1 MASRYR
7 GVIKIKT
14 MKDKTISASLIYRKI
29 EGKLSAV
36 EEERFEAWLK
46 EGGEHREYYERMR
59 RMYQQENVQEVE
71 TGEIQEAW
79 GVFEKRV
86 QGQRRIERRQRWV
99 WVMSAVASVAI
110 VICCCWFVYYWA
122 NMEQKLNVAVQK
134 IVPGQYN
141 AVLEMADGATYQLG
155 EQQYFLQEKT
165 GNQIKVD
172 STVLSYLPVNNKSG
186 LSQDIVYNKLSVPKG
201 GEYRIELEDGT
212 KVWINSAS
220 RLRYPVV
227 FSGDTREVYL
237 EGEAY
242 FEVRRDSSRP
252 FIVHAG
258 DQRVTVLGTSF
269 GMTCYANEVNDYTT
283 LVSGKVK
290 VELQQ
295 GKQAFVLKPGTQ
307 VEYNKESGMVRER
320 RVDVAEFVAWK
331 EGKYVFKQKRLEDIL
346 STLSRWYDF
355 EVFYQNSEMKEVLFS
370 GELRRFDDFNYL
382 LQLIERT
389 SDVKFIIDK
398 KVVQVV
404 R

>member
-46 EGGEHREYYERMR
+46 EGWEHREYYERMR
-59 RMYQQENVQEVE
+59 IMYQQENVQEVE

-79 GVFEKRV
+79 VVFEKRV

-110 VICCCWFVYYWA
+110 VICCWFVYYRA
-122 NMEQKLNVAVQK
+122 NTEQKLNVAVQK

-155 EQQYFLQEKT
+155 EQQYFLQERT

-227 FSGDTREVYL
+227 FSGNIREVYL

-242 FEVRRDSSRP
+242 FEVQREGDRP
-252 FIVHAG
+252 FIVHSG
-258 DQRVTVLGTSF
+258 EQKVTVLGTSF
-269 GMTCYANEVNDYTT
+269 GISCYASEANDYTT

-290 VELQQ
+290 VDFER
-295 GKQAFVLKPGTQ
+295 GKQSFVLELGMQ
-307 VEYNKESGMVRER
+307 VAYNKESGVAMER
-320 RVDVAEFVAWK
+320 KVDVAEFVAWK
-331 EGKYVFKQKRLEDIL
+331 DGKYIFKQKRLEDIL

-355 EVFYQNSEMKEVLFS
+355 EVFYRNEDVKDVLFS
-370 GELRRFDDFNYL
+370 GELRRFDDFSYL
-382 LQLIERT
+382 LRLIERT
-389 SDVKFIIDK
+389 SDVKFVIDK
-398 KVVQVV
+398 KVVQVM

>member
-1 MASRYR
+1 M
-7 GVIKIKT
+7 
-14 MKDKTISASLIYRKI
+14 
-29 EGKLSAV
+29 
-36 EEERFEAWLK
+36 
-46 EGGEHREYYERMR
+46 
-59 RMYQQENVQEVE
+59 

-99 WVMSAVASVAI
+99 WVMSAVASVAL
-110 VICCCWFVYYWA
+110 VICCCWFVYYRA
-122 NMEQKLNVAVQK
+122 NTEQKLNVAVQK

-155 EQQYFLQEKT
+155 EQQYFLQERT

>member
-46 EGGEHREYYERMR
+46 EGWEHREYYERMR
-59 RMYQQENVQEVE
+59 IMYQQENVQEVE

-79 GVFEKRV
+79 VVFEKRV
-86 QGQRRIERRQRWV
+86 QGQRRIERRQRWM

-110 VICCCWFVYYWA
+110 VICCWFVYYRA
-122 NMEQKLNVAVQK
+122 NTEQKLNVAVQK

-155 EQQYFLQEKT
+155 EQQYFLQERT

-227 FSGDTREVYL
+227 FSGNIREVYL

-242 FEVRRDSSRP
+242 FEVQREGDRP
-252 FIVHAG
+252 FIVHSG
-258 DQRVTVLGTSF
+258 EQKVTVLGTSF
-269 GMTCYANEVNDYTT
+269 GISCYASEANDYTT

-290 VELQQ
+290 VDFER
-295 GKQAFVLKPGTQ
+295 GKQSFVLEPGMQ
-307 VEYNKESGMVRER
+307 VAYNKESGVAMER
-320 RVDVAEFVAWK
+320 KVDVAEFVAWK
-331 EGKYVFKQKRLEDIL
+331 DGKYIFKQKRLEDIL

-355 EVFYQNSEMKEVLFS
+355 EVFYRNEDVKDVLFS
-370 GELRRFDDFNYL
+370 GELRRFDDFSYL
-382 LQLIERT
+382 LRLIERT
-389 SDVKFIIDK
+389 SDVKFVIDK
-398 KVVQVV
+398 KVVQVM

>member
-1 MASRYR
+1 MAFRYR

-46 EGGEHREYYERMR
+46 EGWEHREYYERMR

-79 GVFEKRV
+79 VVFEKRV

-110 VICCCWFVYYWA
+110 VICCWFVYYRA
-122 NMEQKLNVAVQK
+122 NTEQKLNVAVQK

-155 EQQYFLQEKT
+155 EQQYFLQERT

-227 FSGDTREVYL
+227 FSGNIREVYL

-242 FEVRRDSSRP
+242 FEVQREGDRP
-252 FIVHAG
+252 FIVHSG
-258 DQRVTVLGTSF
+258 EQKVTVLGTSF
-269 GMTCYANEVNDYTT
+269 GISCYASEANDYTT

-290 VELQQ
+290 VDFER
-295 GKQAFVLKPGTQ
+295 GKQSFVLEPGMQ
-307 VEYNKESGMVRER
+307 VAYNKESGVAMER
-320 RVDVAEFVAWK
+320 KVDVAEFVAWK
-331 EGKYVFKQKRLEDIL
+331 DGKYIFKQKRLEDIL

-355 EVFYQNSEMKEVLFS
+355 EVFYRNEDVKDVLFS
-370 GELRRFDDFNYL
+370 GELRRFDDFSYL
-382 LQLIERT
+382 LRLIERT
-389 SDVKFIIDK
+389 SDVKFVIDK
-398 KVVQVV
+398 KVVQVM

>member
-1 MASRYR
+1 M
-7 GVIKIKT
+7 
-14 MKDKTISASLIYRKI
+14 IYRKI
-29 EGKLSAV
+29 EGKLS
-36 EEERFEAWLK
+36 ENENIRFNIWLK
-46 EGGEHREYYERMR
+46 ESREHQEYYERMQKLYER
-59 RMYQQENVQEVE
+59 ENVREIS
-71 TGEIQEAW
+71 GEEMREAW
-79 GVFEKRV
+79 HTFEK
-86 QGQRRIERRQRWV
+86 QMKGCRQTARKRHLV
-99 WVMSAVASVAI
+99 WGMSVAASVI
-110 VICCCWFVYYWA
+110 VVFCCYWFMYHPA
-122 NMEQKLNVAVQK
+122 AREKVAVQK
-134 IVPGQYN
+134 IIPGQYS
-141 AVLEMADGATYQLG
+141 AILEMADGKTYRLG
-155 EQQYFLQEKT
+155 EERYSLQEKT
-165 GNQIKVD
+165 GNRIKID
-172 STVLSYLPVNNKSG
+172 STFLSYLPTDDARAVSREV
-186 LSQDIVYNKLSVPKG
+186 VYNKLSIPRG

-220 RLRYPVV
+220 RLQYPVV

-258 DQRVTVLGTSF
+258 EQKVTVLGTSF
-269 GMTCYANEVNDYTT
+269 GITCYTNDVNDYTT

-290 VELQQ
+290 VELEQ
-295 GKQAFVLKPGTQ
+295 GKQVFVLEPGTQ
-307 VEYNKESGMVRER
+307 VEYNKENGMVRER

-382 LQLIERT
+382 LRLIERT